1 MNTDFLTADYLPHS
15 RWSVGGGLLH
25 GQPML
30 QLCEGVSREM
40 SGIRS
45 LEMLHATPACAWS
58 LDWAEQRPMTT
69 PTGYLRILSHAEVLR
84 QPLCLNFDNPYVARA
99 MLEDGFGLFLTDEL
113 LRHNP
118 TGRNSVCV
126 ADDRVALVLRR
137 QFPGLRLIAHMNRAV
152 CEEAE
157 PDADF
162 YNRLLQVYDEV
173 QLYPGGLEDGR
184 LVRALAHPE
193 RCTVVVNDLCRT
205 GSRAAHGALLLLLAQ
220 MRVRPYD
227 FNYKVQRRQ
236 QAETLLASPGTPCN
250 SLSRERL
257 RALYALGLRSFHVQ
271 GEQYRN
277 GMTPAWVLVNY
288 LLTDDPRYSHK
299 CALLHYKVLNYLNGA
314 LPPMASGLEPFPI
327 RLPE

>member
-1 MNTDFLTADYLPHS
+1 MKTDFLTADYLPHS

-25 GQPML
+25 GQSML

-45 LEMLHATPACAWS
+45 LGLLHVTPACAWS

-69 PTGYLRILSHAEVLR
+69 PTGYLRLLSHAESLR
-84 QPLCLNFDNPYVARA
+84 QALCLNFDNPYVARA

-118 TGRNSVCV
+118 TGGNCVCV

-137 QFPGLRLIAHMNRAV
+137 QFPGLRLISHMNRAV

-157 PDADF
+157 PDAEF

-173 QLYPGGLEDGR
+173 QLYPGSLLDER
-184 LVRALAHPE
+184 LVRALADPK
-193 RCTVVVNDLCRT
+193 RCVVVVNDRCRA

-236 QAETLLASPGTPCN
+236 QVESVLAPPGASSNCQ
-250 SLSRERL
+250 SCDRL

-271 GEQYRN
+271 AEQYLN

-299 CALLHYKVLNYLNGA
+299 CALLHYKVLSYLNGA
-314 LPPMASGLEPFPI
+314 LPTMASGLEPFSI